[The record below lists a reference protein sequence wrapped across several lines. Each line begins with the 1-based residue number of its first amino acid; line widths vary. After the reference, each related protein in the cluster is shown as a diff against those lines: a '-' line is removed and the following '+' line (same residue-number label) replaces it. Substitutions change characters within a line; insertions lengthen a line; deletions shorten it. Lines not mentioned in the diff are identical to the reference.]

1 MVTKKLCQYFYYAQ
15 NDLTGLRVGD
25 WKMSFAVK
33 EDGLWWDRLV
43 YPRVPYIFYL
53 RSKRTCGPT

>member
-1 MVTKKLCQYFYYAQ
+1 MATKKLCQYFYYDE

-33 EDGLWWDRLV
+33 ERKTASGGTSWFTPGCRTS
-43 YPRVPYIFYL
+43 YI
-53 RSKRTCGPT
+53 